1 MKMSIQ
7 SCLKSPS
14 TFIVGWFFYR
24 DIAHPLTGKAALIFR
39 AMSSTI
45 AVLELR
51 ALIDRNGYFMSGIKV
66 TAGRL
71 SRLALRFFPGVVGP
85 RVFATAFAPVGQ
97 ECQFN
102 VRNSFGTLS
111 DTTKTVL
118 EKPVVG
124 GIDFFVFSEF
134 GDSHERR

>member
-1 MKMSIQ
+1 MSIQ
-7 SCLKSPS
+7 GCLKSLS

-24 DIAHPLTGKAALIFR
+24 AIAHPLTGKATLIFR
-39 AMSSTI
+39 ARSSTT

-71 SRLALRFFPGVVGP
+71 SRLARRFFPGVVGP

-97 ECQFN
+97 ERQFN

-111 DTTKTVL
+111 ATTKN
-118 EKPVVG
+118 
-124 GIDFFVFSEF
+124 SA
-134 GDSHERR
+134 RRAGWQGY